1 MNTEADFFKQLEN
14 LTAGSLAVVG
24 IPFDAYSSYLRGCAA
39 APALIVEAY
48 HSPSSN
54 YYTELGYDL
63 ENDPAIA
70 FVGDLPISTYFD
82 IEKGI
87 KAIIDAGGRTIALG
101 GDHSIAY
108 PIIKAQAQRYPN
120 LTILQLDAHG
130 DLYQEFEGNPYSHAC
145 PFARIMEDGL
155 AKRLVQVGNRTLSK
169 HQRIQALRFGVEI
182 IEMKDWH
189 RGLPITLEGPV
200 YVSLDLD
207 VLDPAFAP
215 GLSHYEP
222 GGMSPRDVMHII
234 HQIKA
239 PIVGADIVEYNPS
252 RDVNGMTAM
261 VAARF
266 LKELIGKIL
275 S

>member
-1 MNTEADFFKQLEN
+1 MTDSFTHQLQN
-14 LTAGSLAVVG
+14 ISPGSLAVVG
-24 IPFDAYSSYLRGCAA
+24 VPYDAQSSYLSGCAQ
-39 APALIVEAY
+39 APDLIIEAY

-54 YYTELGYDL
+54 YFTELGYQLEDDL
-63 ENDPAIA
+63 AIS
-70 FVGDLPISTYFD
+70 FLGNLPITDYFD

-87 KAIIDAGGRTIALG
+87 DLVLQAGGRTLSLG
-101 GDHSIAY
+101 GDHSITY
-108 PIIKAQAQRYPN
+108 PIMKAQAKKYDK

-130 DLYQEFEGNPYSHAC
+130 DLYQDFEGNPYSHAC

-155 AKRLVQVGNRTLSK
+155 VGRLVQVGNRTLSK
-169 HQRIQALRFGVEI
+169 HQREQAKRFGVEI
-182 IEMKDWH
+182 IEMKDWQV
-189 RGLPITLEGPV
+189 GQPFSLDGPL

-222 GGMSPRDVMHII
+222 GGMSPRDVIGII
-234 HQIKA
+234 HQIEV
-239 PIVGADIVEYNPS
+239 PIVGADIVEYNPT
-252 RDVNGMTAM
+252 RDINGITAM

-266 LKELIGKIL
+266 MKEIIGKIL